1 MPISTFVSFLPYI
14 PPLYWLSKAKIL
26 LQHNIYKP
34 FMVNVNLKMYS
45 FRNLYSCFYRYNKFD
60 LQRYPDLF
68 MKFVVVVSCFHHKY
82 GAFKFV
88 ENIPHKYYFCKDSNY
103 IIHAATIEK
112 WLDQCG
118 CLA

>member
-1 MPISTFVSFLPYI
+1 MG
-14 PPLYWLSKAKIL
+14 
-26 LQHNIYKP
+26 
-34 FMVNVNLKMYS
+34 NVNLKMYS
-45 FRNLYSCFYRYNKFD
+45 FRSLYSYFTVKFD
-60 LQRYPDLF
+60 LHRYLDLF